1 MRGCAPRAPLIPL
14 LMRKKNNSQKA
25 GLRRRD
31 PQFSARAVAMISL
44 LSLAVPGCYLAVL
57 GLAKVWNA
65 AGPLGRLRGFGFG
78 LFFCSSRA
86 GILAFGFGVAVDE
99 FDDRHCGVV
108 AIAIARLD

>member
-65 AGPLGRLRGFGFG
+65 AGHLAVTRPRLRPVL
-78 LFFCSSRA
+78 LFQSGRNPCLWLR
-86 GILAFGFGVAVDE
+86 GRGRRI
-99 FDDRHCGVV
+99 R
-108 AIAIARLD
+108 

>member
-14 LMRKKNNSQKA
+14 LMGKNNSQKA

-65 AGPLGRLRGFGFG
+65 AGPLAVTRLRLRPVL
-78 LFFCSSRA
+78 LFQSGRNPCLWLR
-86 GILAFGFGVAVDE
+86 GRGRRI
-99 FDDRHCGVV
+99 R
-108 AIAIARLD
+108 